1 MYSDPQMQGSRKVSG
16 TLMCRGRRNVAFP
29 SALYYTIVE
38 NRPETGGLS
47 LKMKNKELHSW
58 TNLKR

>member
-1 MYSDPQMQGSRKVSG
+1 
-16 TLMCRGRRNVAFP
+16 MCRGRRNVAFP

-47 LKMKNKELHSW
+47 LKMKKKELHSW
-58 TNLKR
+58 TNLKK